1 MRFDYT
7 VPGVYTQDVVLK
19 PAPGLLTGVPGFVG
33 FLDPKAQ
40 RDLLFQRPLASGP
53 GGAALPYQP
62 LALQRRDEFAA
73 RFEGGPVGYLSD
85 VVTAFFMNGG
95 TRCYVVFAEYND
107 RSNERAV
114 ASLTKALDALAA
126 LDDLD
131 LVAVPD
137 VQALRL
143 PDGGVDF
150 DSITRAQRAVLEHCA
165 AQGDRFAVLDALPAQ
180 TPQGVLK
187 QRDALTRGVAEP
199 VNGALYYPWL
209 KVSQSL
215 PGAGT
220 AADSHEGAVKLVPP
234 CGHVAAVYA
243 RSDAR
248 VGVHKAPANEE
259 LAGVVDLES
268 PVTDAVQGE
277 LNPAG
282 VNCLRAFPGRG
293 IRVWG
298 ARTLSRDPQWRYV
311 NVRRLFITLARWVEL
326 SMGWAALEPNT
337 PALWVHIRRE
347 LDAYLSKLW
356 QAGALVG
363 QTPEQAY
370 YVKCD
375 SDTNPPE
382 AREAGRVVTEVGLAT
397 SAPAEYVVVRITHR
411 IGAEPR

>member
-215 PGAGT
+215 PG
-220 AADSHEGAVKLVPP
+220 
-234 CGHVAAVYA
+234 
-243 RSDAR
+243 
-248 VGVHKAPANEE
+248 
-259 LAGVVDLES
+259 
-268 PVTDAVQGE
+268 
-277 LNPAG
+277 
-282 VNCLRAFPGRG
+282 
-293 IRVWG
+293 
-298 ARTLSRDPQWRYV
+298 
-311 NVRRLFITLARWVEL
+311 
-326 SMGWAALEPNT
+326 
-337 PALWVHIRRE
+337 
-347 LDAYLSKLW
+347 
-356 QAGALVG
+356 
-363 QTPEQAY
+363 
-370 YVKCD
+370 
-375 SDTNPPE
+375 
-382 AREAGRVVTEVGLAT
+382 
-397 SAPAEYVVVRITHR
+397 
-411 IGAEPR
+411 